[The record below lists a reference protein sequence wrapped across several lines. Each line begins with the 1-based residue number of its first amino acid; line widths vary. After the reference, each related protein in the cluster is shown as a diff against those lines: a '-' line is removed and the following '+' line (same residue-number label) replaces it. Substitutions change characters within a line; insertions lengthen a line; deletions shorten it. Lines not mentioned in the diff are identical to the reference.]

1 MSRSSPEARWFLA
14 SVAFW
19 MAPHGIQTVLVP
31 YLMAIELR
39 QSAGSFGITQMVS
52 QAPMLLF
59 LMLGGYVAD
68 RQDARRLLALLQALA
83 LIMPLLVAV
92 VLMQGRVNEALILV
106 YAATWGLLAA
116 FVMPARDGLL
126 KRVSGVN
133 IQRMVALA
141 MGTQFAAQMA
151 GQVLAGRAAQWGV
164 DRLLLIQA
172 ALLLVGVWV
181 VRHLPVKAGLPSSS
195 KATTAVPATNAGTL
209 NATPNATPNATSN
222 ATPNTTPNATSPERL
237 SLWRELTDGGRLIA
251 TNPVLRATYVITI
264 GMGVFFG
271 GMFLVL
277 MPLAVRDL
285 YDGGAQDLSNTFIAF
300 GLGTLTA
307 IFGMMRLG
315 GARRP
320 GAVLVFSQFLGIAVL
335 TPIAFGISQW
345 AFTAC
350 IFCWGMGGGFAM
362 TMSRTIMQEQ
372 APASH
377 QARVMAAFSFATVG
391 GGPIGALIT
400 GAAAAQWSVKAA
412 IVVPVVGVLCT
423 TLASLAMHSIV
434 SLRSRSHA

>member
-1 MSRSSPEARWFLA
+1 MSRVSPEARWFLA

-19 MAPHGIQTVLVP
+19 MAPHGIQTVVLP

-59 LMLGGYVAD
+59 LMLGGWVAD
-68 RQDARRLLALLQALA
+68 RQDARRLLTLLQGAALL
-83 LIMPLLVAV
+83 MPL
-92 VLMQGRVNEALILV
+92 VLAAAMLHGGASEAIILL
-106 YAATWGLLAA
+106 YGATWGLLAA

-126 KRVSGVN
+126 KQVSGIN

-151 GQVLAGRAAQWGV
+151 GQVLAGRAAQWGAASLLILQAV
-164 DRLLLIQA
+164 LLLI
-172 ALLLVGVWV
+172 GVWV
-181 VRHLPVKAGLPSSS
+181 VRHLPTSTERKTSRDTGGPDAG
-195 KATTAVPATNAGTL
+195 AAPA
-209 NATPNATPNATSN
+209 
-222 ATPNTTPNATSPERL
+222 
-237 SLWRELTDGGRLIA
+237 SLWRELTDGWRLIA
-251 TNPVLRATYVITI
+251 SAPVLRATYVITI

-285 YDGGAQDLSNTFIAF
+285 YDGGAQDLSNTFLAF
-300 GLGTLTA
+300 GLGTLTS

-335 TPIAFGISQW
+335 TPISLGIPQW
-345 AFTAC
+345 GYTTC
-350 IFCWGMGGGFAM
+350 IFLWGMGGGFAM

-377 QARVMAAFSFATVG
+377 QARVMAAFSFSTVG
-391 GGPIGALIT
+391 GAPIGALIT
-400 GAAAAQWSVKAA
+400 GAAAAQWGVKGA
-412 IVVPVVGVLCT
+412 IFVPVIGVLCT
-423 TLASLAMHSIV
+423 TLIALWMHSIMR
-434 SLRSRSHA
+434 LRSRSHA

>member
-1 MSRSSPEARWFLA
+1 MSKVSPEARWFLA

-19 MAPHGIQTVLVP
+19 MAPHGIQTVVLP

-59 LMLGGYVAD
+59 LMLGGWVAD
-68 RQDARRLLALLQALA
+68 RHDARRLLTLLQGAALV
-83 LIMPLLVAV
+83 MPV
-92 VLMQGRVNEALILV
+92 VLATVMLQGGASEGLILL
-106 YAATWGLLAA
+106 YGATWGLLAA

-126 KRVSGVN
+126 KRVSGAN

-151 GQVLAGRAAQWGV
+151 GQVLAGRAAQWGAAS
-164 DRLLLIQA
+164 LLILQA
-172 ALLLVGVWV
+172 VLVLIGVWV
-181 VRHLPVKAGLPSSS
+181 VRHLP
-195 KATTAVPATNAGTL
+195 
-209 NATPNATPNATSN
+209 
-222 ATPNTTPNATSPERL
+222 TSPRQGPGSAL
-237 SLWRELTDGGRLIA
+237 PVARASLWRELTDGFRLIA
-251 TNPVLRATYVITI
+251 AAPVLRATYVITI

-285 YDGGAQDLSNTFIAF
+285 YDGGAQDLSNTFLAF
-300 GLGTLTA
+300 GLGTLTS

-335 TPIAFGISQW
+335 APISLGIPQW
-345 AFTAC
+345 GYTTC
-350 IFCWGMGGGFAM
+350 IFLWGMGGGFAM

-377 QARVMAAFSFATVG
+377 QARVMAAFSFTTVG
-391 GGPIGALIT
+391 GAPIGALIT
-400 GAAAAQWSVKAA
+400 GAAAAQWGVKGA
-412 IVVPVVGVLCT
+412 IFVPVIGVLCT
-423 TLASLAMHSIV
+423 TLISLWLHSIMR
-434 SLRSRSHA
+434 LRSRSHA

>member
-1 MSRSSPEARWFLA
+1 MSKVSPEARWFLA

-19 MAPHGIQTVLVP
+19 MAPHGIQTVVLP

-59 LMLGGYVAD
+59 LMLGGWVAD
-68 RQDARRLLALLQALA
+68 RHDARRLLTLLQGAALV
-83 LIMPLLVAV
+83 MPV
-92 VLMQGRVNEALILV
+92 VLATVMLQGGASEGLILL
-106 YAATWGLLAA
+106 YGATWGLLAA

-126 KRVSGVN
+126 KRVSGAN

-151 GQVLAGRAAQWGV
+151 GQVLAGRAAQWGAAS
-164 DRLLLIQA
+164 LLILQA
-172 ALLLVGVWV
+172 VLVLIGVWV
-181 VRHLPVKAGLPSSS
+181 VRRLPSSPTRS
-195 KATTAVPATNAGTL
+195 TSRVTGNAAPSL
-209 NATPNATPNATSN
+209 STSADAN
-222 ATPNTTPNATSPERL
+222 LRQGAGSVSLVARAG
-237 SLWRELTDGGRLIA
+237 LWRELTDGFRLIA
-251 TNPVLRATYVITI
+251 AAPVLRATYVITI

-285 YDGGAQDLSNTFIAF
+285 YNGGAQDLSNTFLAF
-300 GLGTLTA
+300 GLGTLTS

-335 TPIAFGISQW
+335 APISLGIPQW
-345 AFTAC
+345 GYTTC
-350 IFCWGMGGGFAM
+350 IFLWGMGGGFAM

-377 QARVMAAFSFATVG
+377 QARVMAAFSFTTVG
-391 GGPIGALIT
+391 GAPIGALIT
-400 GAAAAQWSVKAA
+400 GAAAAQWGVKGA
-412 IVVPVVGVLCT
+412 IFVPVIGVLCT
-423 TLASLAMHSIV
+423 TLISLWLHSIMR
-434 SLRSRSHA
+434 LRSRSHA

>member
-1 MSRSSPEARWFLA
+1 MSRVSTEARWFLA

-68 RQDARRLLALLQALA
+68 RQDARRLLTLLQALA

-92 VLMQGRVNEALILV
+92 AVLQAGLNEALILL

-116 FVMPARDGLL
+116 FVMPARDGLV

-151 GQVLAGRAAQWGV
+151 GQVLAGRAAQLGV
-164 DRLLLIQA
+164 ASLLLLQA

-181 VRHLPVKAGLPSSS
+181 VRHLPSGSGQSGPKPVVAGQ
-195 KATTAVPATNAGTL
+195 PASG
-209 NATPNATPNATSN
+209 
-222 ATPNTTPNATSPERL
+222 
-237 SLWRELTDGGRLIA
+237 LWRELTDGWRLIA
-251 TNPVLRATYVITI
+251 ATPVLRATYMITI

-285 YDGGAQDLSNTFIAF
+285 YNGGAQELSNTFIAF

-320 GAVLVFSQFLGIAVL
+320 GAVLVCSQFLGIAVL
-335 TPIAFGISQW
+335 TPIAFDIAQW

-377 QARVMAAFSFATVG
+377 QARVMAAFSLATVG
-391 GGPIGALIT
+391 GGPIGAVLT
-400 GAAAAQWSVKAA
+400 GAAASQWGVQGA

-423 TLASLAMHSIV
+423 TLASLAMHSILT
-434 SLRSRSHA
+434 LRSRSHV

>member
-1 MSRSSPEARWFLA
+1 MSPRPEAGRWFLA

-39 QSAGSFGITQMVS
+39 QSAGSFGVTQMVS
-52 QAPMLLF
+52 QAPLLLF
-59 LMLGGYVAD
+59 LMLGGWVAA
-68 RQDARRLLALLQALA
+68 REDARKLLTLLQASA
-83 LIMPLLVAV
+83 VAMPLILAAG
-92 VLMQGRVNEALILV
+92 LLQGWANEGMILV
-106 YAATWGLLAA
+106 YAATWGLIAA

-126 KRVSGVN
+126 KRVSGSN

-164 DRLLLIQA
+164 PGLLIAQA
-172 ALLLVGVWV
+172 ALLMLGVWV
-181 VRHLPVKAGLPSSS
+181 VRHLP
-195 KATTAVPATNAGTL
+195 
-209 NATPNATPNATSN
+209 
-222 ATPNTTPNATSPERL
+222 TSPSLPKVASGDSPRTRL
-237 SLWRELTDGGRLIA
+237 HLWRELTDGWRLIA
-251 TNPVLRATYVITI
+251 RTPVLRATYVITI

-285 YDGGAQDLSNTFIAF
+285 YSGGAQDLSLTFIAF

-307 IFGMMRLG
+307 IFGTMRLG

-320 GAVLVFSQFLGIAVL
+320 GAVLVFSQFLGIVVL
-335 TPIAFGISQW
+335 TPIGLGVPQW
-345 AFTAC
+345 AFIAC

-362 TMSRTIMQEQ
+362 TMSRTIMQEES
-372 APASH
+372 PASH
-377 QARVMAAFSFATVG
+377 QARVMAAFSIATVG
-391 GGPIGALIT
+391 GGPIGALLT
-400 GAAAAQWSVKAA
+400 GAAASQWGVRGA
-412 IVVPVVGVLCT
+412 IAVPVIGVLCT
-423 TLASLAMHSIV
+423 TCLSWWLHPITG
-434 SLRSRSHA
+434 LRSRSHA

>member
-68 RQDARRLLALLQALA
+68 RQDARRLLTLLQSLALL
-83 LIMPLLVAV
+83 MPLLVAFMV
-92 VLMQGRVNEALILV
+92 WQDGLNETLILL

-126 KRVSGVN
+126 KRVSGAN

-151 GQVLAGRAAQWGV
+151 GQVLAGRASQWGIGS
-164 DRLLLIQA
+164 LLLLQA

-181 VRHLPVKAGLPSSS
+181 VRHLPTRKEPAGSHSPGSDSVTPASKHPASSG
-195 KATTAVPATNAGTL
+195 PAQPVSDGLRAG
-209 NATPNATPNATSN
+209 
-222 ATPNTTPNATSPERL
+222 
-237 SLWRELTDGGRLIA
+237 LWRELTDGWRLIA
-251 TNPVLRATYVITI
+251 ATPVLRSTYMITI

-285 YDGGAQDLSNTFIAF
+285 YNGGAQDLSNTFIAF

-335 TPIAFGISQW
+335 TPIAFDIPQW

-377 QARVMAAFSFATVG
+377 QARVMAAFSIATVG
-391 GGPIGALIT
+391 GGPIGAVLT
-400 GAAAAQWSVKAA
+400 GAAASQWGVQGA

-423 TLASLAMHSIV
+423 TLTSLAMHSILT
-434 SLRSRSHA
+434 LRSRSHA

>member
-1 MSRSSPEARWFLA
+1 MSRLAPEARWFLA
-14 SVAFW
+14 SIAFW
-19 MAPHGIQTVLVP
+19 MAPHGIQTVVVP

-39 QSAGSFGITQMVS
+39 QSAGSFGVTQMVS

-68 RQDARRLLALLQALA
+68 RQDARRLLTALQSLAVILPVAVALA
-83 LIMPLLVAV
+83 VFWGSA
-92 VLMQGRVNEALILV
+92 NEAIILL

-126 KRVSGVN
+126 KRVSGTN

-164 DRLLLIQA
+164 DRLLVIQVI
-172 ALLLVGVWV
+172 LLLIGVWV
-181 VRHLPVKAGLPSSS
+181 VRHLPTRA
-195 KATTAVPATNAGTL
+195 APA
-209 NATPNATPNATSN
+209 SN
-222 ATPNTTPNATSPERL
+222 APALSAGVTDSPGGTGMASAPRGR
-237 SLWRELTDGGRLIA
+237 LWRELTDGGRLIV
-251 TNPVLRATYVITI
+251 NSPVLRATYVITI
-264 GMGVFFG
+264 GMGIFFG

-277 MPLAVRDL
+277 VPLVVRDL
-285 YDGGAQDLSNTFIAF
+285 YGGGAQDLSNTFIAF

-307 IFGMMRLG
+307 IFGTMRLG

-320 GAVLVFSQFLGIAVL
+320 GAVLVFSQFLGICVL
-335 TPIAFGISQW
+335 APIAFDIPQW
-345 AFTAC
+345 AFTAL

-372 APASH
+372 SPTSH
-377 QARVMAAFSFATVG
+377 QARVMAAFSLTTTG
-391 GGPIGALIT
+391 GGPIGALLC
-400 GAAAAQWSVKAA
+400 GAAAARWGVQGA
-412 IVVPVVGVLCT
+412 IWVPVVGVFCT
-423 TLASLAMHSIV
+423 TLLSLALHSIV
-434 SLRSRSHA
+434 PLRSRSHA

>member
-1 MSRSSPEARWFLA
+1 MSKASPEARWFLA

-19 MAPHGIQTVLVP
+19 MAPHGIQTVVLP

-59 LMLGGYVAD
+59 LMLGGWVAD
-68 RQDARRLLALLQALA
+68 RQDARRLLTLLQVSALV
-83 LIMPLLVAV
+83 MPL
-92 VLMQGRVNEALILV
+92 VLATAMLTGRAGESLILM

-126 KRVSGVN
+126 KRVSGMN

-151 GQVLAGRAAQWGV
+151 GQVLAGRAAQWGAASLLILQAL
-164 DRLLLIQA
+164 LLLI
-172 ALLLVGVWV
+172 GVWV
-181 VRHLPVKAGLPSSS
+181 VRHLPEKSARLASHGAAPQGTVDQPPTQSRTPDGRHGPGDSGQ
-195 KATTAVPATNAGTL
+195 AGT
-209 NATPNATPNATSN
+209 
-222 ATPNTTPNATSPERL
+222 
-237 SLWRELTDGGRLIA
+237 SLWRELTGGWRLIA
-251 TNPVLRATYVITI
+251 TTPVLRATYVITI

-277 MPLAVRDL
+277 MPLSVRDL

-300 GLGTLTA
+300 GLGTLTS
-307 IFGMMRLG
+307 IFGMMKLG

-335 TPIAFGISQW
+335 TPIGLGIPQW

-350 IFCWGMGGGFAM
+350 IFVWGMGGGFAM

-391 GGPIGALIT
+391 GGPIGALLT
-400 GAAAAQWSVKAA
+400 GAAAAQWGVRGA
-412 IVVPVVGVLCT
+412 IFVPVVGVLCT
-423 TLASLAMHSIV
+423 TLFSLWLHSIV
-434 SLRSRSHA
+434 TLRSRSHA